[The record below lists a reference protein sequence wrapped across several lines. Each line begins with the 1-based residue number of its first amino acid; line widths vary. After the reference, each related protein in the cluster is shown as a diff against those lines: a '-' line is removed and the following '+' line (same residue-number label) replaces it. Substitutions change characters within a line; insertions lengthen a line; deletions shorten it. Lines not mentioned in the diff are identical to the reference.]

1 MLFGFFFFFETK
13 YILSGD
19 VALRVSNTIIFKL
32 RKLICF
38 SKRSNP
44 LLLHDDLSLLI
55 VDHVLYIVACT
66 FIDLNTRRKSLES
79 EITLI
84 YLP

>member
-1 MLFGFFFFFETK
+1 MLYDLFFFFETK

-19 VALRVSNTIIFKL
+19 VALRAPNTIILKL

-55 VDHVLYIVACT
+55 VDHVLYIVART
-66 FIDLNTRRKSLES
+66 FIDLSTCRKSFES
-79 EITLI
+79 EITLV

>member
-1 MLFGFFFFFETK
+1 MK
-13 YILSGD
+13 YILSSD
-19 VALRVSNTIIFKL
+19 VVLRVSNTIILKL

-44 LLLHDDLSLLI
+44 LLLHDDLSLFI
-55 VDHVLYIVACT
+55 VDHVLYIVART
-66 FIDLNTRRKSLES
+66 FIDLSTRHKSLES
-79 EITLI
+79 EITLV

>member
-1 MLFGFFFFFETK
+1 MLYDFFFFFETK

-19 VALRVSNTIIFKL
+19 VALRNNIIIPKL

-38 SKRSNP
+38 SKRSN
-44 LLLHDDLSLLI
+44 LLLLQDDLSLLI
-55 VDHVLYIVACT
+55 VGHVLYIVART
-66 FIDLNTRRKSLES
+66 FIDLSSRRKSFES
-79 EITLI
+79 EITLV